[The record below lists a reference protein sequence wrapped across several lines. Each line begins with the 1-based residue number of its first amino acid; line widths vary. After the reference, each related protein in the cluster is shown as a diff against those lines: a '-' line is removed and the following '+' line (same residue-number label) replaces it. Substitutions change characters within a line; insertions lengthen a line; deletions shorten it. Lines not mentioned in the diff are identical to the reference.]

1 MTENISIQTENN
13 DKLKEECGVFGV
25 YDFDGGDV
33 ASTIYYGLLALQHR
47 GQESC
52 GIAVSDTKGPKGRVL
67 SSKDMGAAGEAEGRY
82 RCRACT
88 VFHRR
93 KLLPGKCTAPCT
105 QLCKGNSGTGT

>member
-52 GIAVSDTKGPKGRVL
+52 LKILKQETY
-67 SSKDMGAAGEAEGRY
+67 M
-82 RCRACT
+82 
-88 VFHRR
+88 
-93 KLLPGKCTAPCT
+93 
-105 QLCKGNSGTGT
+105 